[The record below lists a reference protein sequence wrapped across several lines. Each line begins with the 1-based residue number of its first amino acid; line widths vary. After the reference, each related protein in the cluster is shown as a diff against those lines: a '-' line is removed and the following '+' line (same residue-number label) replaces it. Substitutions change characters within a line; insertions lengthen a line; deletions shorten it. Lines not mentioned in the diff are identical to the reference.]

1 MVKVLLKHFIYEKC
15 IDILFNQ
22 ITLNFSEVKRERL
35 EAKLRN
41 RIDELMKHMD
51 LLGNFSEVK
60 RERVK
65 LRGRKLR
72 GRFLSLKY
80 IDETDIMPTVHYNV
94 REGTF

>member
-1 MVKVLLKHFIYEKC
+1 MIKIILKHFIYEQC
-15 IDILFNQ
+15 INVLFNQ
-22 ITLNFSEVKRERL
+22 IVL
-35 EAKLRN
+35 
-41 RIDELMKHMD
+41 
-51 LLGNFSEVK
+51 NFSEVK

>member
-1 MVKVLLKHFIYEKC
+1 MIKIILKHFIYEQC
-15 IDILFNQ
+15 INVLSNQ
-22 ITLNFSEVKRERL
+22 IVL
-35 EAKLRN
+35 
-41 RIDELMKHMD
+41 
-51 LLGNFSEVK
+51 NFSEVK

>member
-51 LLGNFSEVK
+51 LLGSRYPHIKAFVDPVQHTENSVC
-60 RERVK
+60 RED
-65 LRGRKLR
+65 
-72 GRFLSLKY
+72 LKY
-80 IDETDIMPTVHYNV
+80 FKHNLLNAMKVPPRND
-94 REGTF
+94 